1 MLPTIKVESGGAV
14 KKQRTY
20 QSICRARPSSGSW
33 LVLLILNAL
42 FGLTACGKEEAK
54 PQARPPAE
62 VSILRIEP
70 RDVPVTVEFVAQT
83 QSSHQVDIRAR
94 INGFLDTRVYTEG
107 V

>member
-1 MLPTIKVESGGAV
+1 V

-20 QSICRARPSSGSW
+20 QSICWARSSSGSW

-42 FGLTACGKEEAK
+42 FGLTACGKEE
-54 PQARPPAE
+54 ARPPAE

-83 QSSHQVDIRAR
+83 QSSHQVEIRAR

-107 V
+107 A